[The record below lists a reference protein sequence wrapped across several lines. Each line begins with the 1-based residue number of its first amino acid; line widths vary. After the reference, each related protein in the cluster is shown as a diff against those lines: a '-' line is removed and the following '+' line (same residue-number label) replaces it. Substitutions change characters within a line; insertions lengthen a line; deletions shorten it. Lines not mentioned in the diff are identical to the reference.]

1 MTVWHGKMMCLQ
13 NRCRKT
19 LVKFKQSI
27 TSLKINME
35 YINEYMFKIKN
46 SIHIS
51 ALKNVYRRAVQYVK
65 LISRAFQYQIIS
77 T

>member
-1 MTVWHGKMMCLQ
+1 
-13 NRCRKT
+13 
-19 LVKFKQSI
+19 
-27 TSLKINME
+27 ME